1 MQNHQIIMF
10 VVKNVIIISIQ
21 KYKEMNVLK
30 IVYKIINLFNI
41 SLKQDINVYKH
52 VMYIIM
58 KMKTNNKFVL
68 KHVKV

>member
-1 MQNHQIIMF
+1 MF

-21 KYKEMNVLK
+21 KQEINVLK
-30 IVYKIINLFNI
+30 IVYKIMSLFNI
-41 SLKQDINVYKH
+41 LLKQDINVYKH

>member
-1 MQNHQIIMF
+1 MI
-10 VVKNVIIISIQ
+10 VK
-21 KYKEMNVLK
+21 KDM
-30 IVYKIINLFNI
+30 I
-41 SLKQDINVYKH
+41 SLNIMVQDMNVYKH

>member
-58 KMKTNNKFVL
+58 KMKTNSKFVL